1 VEAEIVFHQR
11 YHRSMLLLRLG
22 IVVLALVCV
31 SAAENRTKNVIL
43 ITADGLRWQDLFTGM
58 DPMLRDKAGALK
70 DLLWKDTPE
79 ERRLALMPF
88 FWGKLASH
96 GVVLGNLNKNSS
108 VKVTNGLRVSYPG
121 YSEILTGR
129 SQDDVIRGNDKI
141 QNPTQTVLEFVREKL
156 KLQQKQVALFA
167 SWETF
172 RFIGEKRPGSI
183 VINAGY
189 QDARGSDRMRE
200 LSRLQSE
207 ALTPWDSVR
216 HDYITLQ
223 MALDHLRR
231 ERPRMMYISFGE
243 TDDWAHDRRYDRVL
257 AAIQYFD
264 QAIRQV
270 YEFVESSPEYRGK
283 TSIVITSDHGRG
295 STLEDWDGH
304 GAKISGAD
312 QIWMAVIGP
321 DTQARGEM
329 SDSTPVFQRD
339 VAPTILKLLGLKPE
353 EYAGAAGHTIPY

>member
-1 VEAEIVFHQR
+1 VEAQVVFHQR
-11 YHRSMLLLRLG
+11 YHRNMLLRLG
-22 IVVLALVCV
+22 IAVIALVCV
-31 SAAENRTKNVIL
+31 SAGESHTTNVIL

-58 DPMLRDKAGALK
+58 DPMLRDKAGTLK
-70 DLLWKDTPE
+70 DSLWKDTSE

-88 FWGKLASH
+88 FWGKLASR
-96 GVVLGNLNKNSS
+96 GVVLGNVNKNSS
-108 VKVTNGLRVSYPG
+108 VKVSNGFRVSYPG

-129 SQDDVIRGNDKI
+129 SQDEVIRGNDKI
-141 QNPTQTVLEFVREKL
+141 QNPTETVLEFVRDKL

-172 RFIGEKRPGSI
+172 RFIGEKQPGSI
-183 VINAGY
+183 FINAGY
-189 QDARGSDRMRE
+189 QDATGSDRMRE

-216 HDYITLQ
+216 HDYVTLQ

-264 QAIRQV
+264 EAIRQV

-295 STLEDWDGH
+295 STLEDWHGH
-304 GAKISGAD
+304 GSKVSGAE

-321 DTQARGEM
+321 DTQARGEV
-329 SDSTPVFQRD
+329 SNSTPVLQRD
-339 VAPTILKLLGLKPE
+339 IAPTILKLFGLKPE
-353 EYAGAAGHTIPY
+353 EYAGAAGHAIPY